1 MIWTYT
7 CFIFVGKCGSE
18 VSAGSCRL
26 PLNQLSVYHS
36 NVLVFRAENR
46 FSMLM
51 SNEMEALDTNAKQ
64 RRETFARYGLAMYH
78 AQCVEKS
85 LAILVSMVFN
95 KEFLPSDPKRREE
108 IQEELFAR
116 TIGRLVTRMKK
127 QISVPPHLD
136 QTLEDA
142 RQKRNWLAHE
152 YFWERAGEVM
162 TIRGRNKM
170 IDELTELSDFFS
182 EVDAH
187 LVSIYKKWMKKLGIP
202 QVVVDEGLKKL
213 IIEHE

>member
-1 MIWTYT
+1 
-7 CFIFVGKCGSE
+7 
-18 VSAGSCRL
+18 
-26 PLNQLSVYHS
+26 
-36 NVLVFRAENR
+36 
-46 FSMLM
+46 M

-142 RQKRNWLAHE
+142 RQKEELA
-152 YFWERAGEVM
+152 RSRILLG
-162 TIRGRNKM
+162 TGGRGYDYPWTKQ
-170 IDELTELSDFFS
+170 DD
-182 EVDAH
+182 
-187 LVSIYKKWMKKLGIP
+187 
-202 QVVVDEGLKKL
+202 
-213 IIEHE
+213 